1 MSTSAV
7 LRAECCPLRINFDT
21 SMQQGG
27 ESAVEGTT
35 YAVQLRENSR
45 CGPQAPAVIPS
56 KSIWNVFFRDDDYS
70 ADIVVGGLTCQEPN
84 RTVGNHPLV

>member
-1 MSTSAV
+1 M
-7 LRAECCPLRINFDT
+7 NFDM

-35 YAVQLRENSR
+35 YAVQFRENSK

-56 KSIWNVFFRDDDYS
+56 KSIWNVFFRYDDYS
-70 ADIVVGGLTCQEPN
+70 ADIVVGGARLSGTQP
-84 RTVGNHPLV
+84 RGGNHPSLTGS

>member
-1 MSTSAV
+1 MK
-7 LRAECCPLRINFDT
+7 FDT

-35 YAVQLRENSR
+35 YAVRSVKTAGVDLKRLPSF
-45 CGPQAPAVIPS
+45 PS

-70 ADIVVGGLTCQEPN
+70 ADIVVGGAHLSGTQPHG
-84 RTVGNHPLV
+84 GNHPTLTGS